1 MKEDILEI
9 KNLSIRKRNK
19 KDSLVDSVNISV
31 KKGEVVALVGESG
44 AGKSITS
51 LSILKLLYQG
61 LGLEVNGEICLAL
74 NNDLINLSQSDKEQ
88 INQIRKEK
96 IGMVFQEPQTALNPV
111 LTCGKQVS
119 EAVLNTDR
127 LSIFKKLLYGL
138 SNRLENILFKILNK
152 EIIIFKKSS
161 FNITKQK
168 VLFWFEKLNIEHPLL
183 TYNKYPHELSGGQK
197 QRVIIAMA
205 LIKDPILLI
214 ADEPTTALDKF
225 TQDILMHDL
234 KKLQKENSLSILF
247 VSHDLNLV
255 KSIADRI
262 YIMKDGRIIESGNI
276 EDIFQKPK
284 HLYTRDLIASCPPKD
299 KKLSELPTRK
309 HFMGFDDEGY
319 FGDVNLS
326 LEKLINKM
334 TISPAESIKCS
345 EKLTL
350 NQPIIKVNSVY
361 KKFKSKKDAVKH
373 KALEN
378 ISFQV
383 HKGETLGIIGE
394 SGSGKS
400 TLGKVILGIL
410 PLDKGEIIFKEKNI
424 HQLNK
429 NEFSSFRKAVQIVF
443 QDPYSSL
450 NPSKTIRDILI
461 EPLKVYK
468 ISSKQNREDDIKN
481 LLKQVGLVPD
491 TKFKYPHELSGGQRQ
506 RVCIARALA
515 VNPEIIVFDE
525 SVSALDVSVKA
536 DILNLLN
543 ELKKQLNL
551 TYLFISHD
559 LSVIRFI
566 SDRVMVMKNSQLV
579 ELGFTE
585 EIFNSPKEEYTKKLL
600 ISDS

>member
-1 MKEDILEI
+1 MIEDILEI

-19 KDSLVDSVNISV
+19 KDSLVDSINISV

-61 LGLEVNGEICLAL
+61 LGLEVNGEINLAV
-74 NNDLINLSQSDKEQ
+74 NNDLINLSQSDKDQ
-88 INQIRKEK
+88 INKIRKEK

-119 EAVLNTDR
+119 EAVLNTDH
-127 LSIFKKLLYGL
+127 LSITKKLLYRF
-138 SNRLENILFKILNK
+138 SNTLENILFKLLKK
-152 EIIIFKKSS
+152 EVTIIKKSS
-161 FNITKQK
+161 FNLTKKK
-168 VLFWFEKLNIEHPLL
+168 VLYWFEKLNIEQPLL

-225 TQDILMHDL
+225 TQDILLNDL
-234 KKLQKENSLSILF
+234 RKLQKENSLSILF

-255 KSIADRI
+255 KSIADKI
-262 YIMKDGRIIESGNI
+262 YIMKDGKIIESGSI

-309 HFMGFDDEGY
+309 HFMGFDEEGY

-326 LEKLINKM
+326 LEKLIDKM
-334 TISPAESIKCS
+334 TISPADSIELSK
-345 EKLTL
+345 KLTC
-350 NQPIIKVNSVY
+350 NHPIIKVNNVY
-361 KKFKSKKDAVKH
+361 KKFKAKKDAVKH

-410 PLDKGEIIFKEKNI
+410 TLDKGEVIFNEKNI

-461 EPLKVYK
+461 EPLIVHK
-468 ISSKQNREDDIKN
+468 INSKESREEHIEK

-491 TKFKYPHELSGGQRQ
+491 TKIKYPHELSGGQRQ

-543 ELKKQLNL
+543 ELKKQLDL

-566 SDRVMVMKNSQLV
+566 SDRVMVMKNSQLI

>member
-127 LSIFKKLLYGL
+127 ISIFKKLLYSL
-138 SNRLENILFKILNK
+138 SNRLENILFKLLNK

-234 KKLQKENSLSILF
+234 KKLQKENTLSILF

-262 YIMKDGRIIESGNI
+262 YIMKDGRIIESGSI
-276 EDIFQKPK
+276 EEIFQKPK

-334 TISPAESIKCS
+334 TISPADSIKRS

-373 KALEN
+373 KALES

-410 PLDKGEIIFKEKNI
+410 PLDKGEVIFKEKNI
-424 HQLNK
+424 RQLNK

-461 EPLKVYK
+461 EPLIVHK
-468 ISSKQNREDDIKN
+468 INSKESWEEHIEK

-491 TKFKYPHELSGGQRQ
+491 TKIKYPHELSGGQRQ

-566 SDRVMVMKNSQLV
+566 SDRVMVMKNSQLI

>member
-1 MKEDILEI
+1 MLDIQCNQNE
-9 KNLSIRKRNK
+9 
-19 KDSLVDSVNISV
+19 KD
-31 KKGEVVALVGESG
+31 
-44 AGKSITS
+44 
-51 LSILKLLYQG
+51 
-61 LGLEVNGEICLAL
+61 
-74 NNDLINLSQSDKEQ
+74 
-88 INQIRKEK
+88 
-96 IGMVFQEPQTALNPV
+96 F
-111 LTCGKQVS
+111 
-119 EAVLNTDR
+119 
-127 LSIFKKLLYGL
+127 
-138 SNRLENILFKILNK
+138 
-152 EIIIFKKSS
+152 
-161 FNITKQK
+161 
-168 VLFWFEKLNIEHPLL
+168 
-183 TYNKYPHELSGGQK
+183 
-197 QRVIIAMA
+197 
-205 LIKDPILLI
+205 
-214 ADEPTTALDKF
+214 
-225 TQDILMHDL
+225 
-234 KKLQKENSLSILF
+234 
-247 VSHDLNLV
+247 
-255 KSIADRI
+255 
-262 YIMKDGRIIESGNI
+262 
-276 EDIFQKPK
+276 
-284 HLYTRDLIASCPPKD
+284 
-299 KKLSELPTRK
+299 
-309 HFMGFDDEGY
+309 
-319 FGDVNLS
+319 
-326 LEKLINKM
+326 
-334 TISPAESIKCS
+334 
-345 EKLTL
+345 
-350 NQPIIKVNSVY
+350 Y
-361 KKFKSKKDAVKH
+361 KKFKAKKDAVKH

-410 PLDKGEIIFKEKNI
+410 PLDKGEIIYKEKNI

-443 QDPYSSL
+443 QDAYSSL

-461 EPLKVYK
+461 EPLIVHK
-468 ISSKQNREDDIKN
+468 INSKESWEEHIEK

-491 TKFKYPHELSGGQRQ
+491 TKIKYPHELSGGQRQ

>member
-138 SNRLENILFKILNK
+138 SNRLENILFKLLNK

-225 TQDILMHDL
+225 TQDILMH
-234 KKLQKENSLSILF
+234 
-247 VSHDLNLV
+247 
-255 KSIADRI
+255 
-262 YIMKDGRIIESGNI
+262 
-276 EDIFQKPK
+276 
-284 HLYTRDLIASCPPKD
+284 
-299 KKLSELPTRK
+299 
-309 HFMGFDDEGY
+309 
-319 FGDVNLS
+319 
-326 LEKLINKM
+326 
-334 TISPAESIKCS
+334 
-345 EKLTL
+345 
-350 NQPIIKVNSVY
+350 
-361 KKFKSKKDAVKH
+361 
-373 KALEN
+373 
-378 ISFQV
+378 
-383 HKGETLGIIGE
+383 
-394 SGSGKS
+394 
-400 TLGKVILGIL
+400 
-410 PLDKGEIIFKEKNI
+410 
-424 HQLNK
+424 
-429 NEFSSFRKAVQIVF
+429 
-443 QDPYSSL
+443 
-450 NPSKTIRDILI
+450 
-461 EPLKVYK
+461 
-468 ISSKQNREDDIKN
+468 
-481 LLKQVGLVPD
+481 
-491 TKFKYPHELSGGQRQ
+491 
-506 RVCIARALA
+506 
-515 VNPEIIVFDE
+515 
-525 SVSALDVSVKA
+525 
-536 DILNLLN
+536 
-543 ELKKQLNL
+543 
-551 TYLFISHD
+551 
-559 LSVIRFI
+559 
-566 SDRVMVMKNSQLV
+566 
-579 ELGFTE
+579 
-585 EIFNSPKEEYTKKLL
+585 
-600 ISDS
+600 